1 MPFVGIVIYIYSAD
15 MKIIKKN
22 LIDKIYLA
30 VMKNFPNIKNLK
42 KNEIQII
49 VDLFLET
56 VVDELVRGNSI
67 ELRGFGIFERSIQK
81 ARMNAVDPRTRYY
94 VDSYDYY
101 KVSFKQGKKLRKTMR
116 DIPLEH

>member
-81 ARMNAVDPRTRYY
+81 VRMNAVDPRTRYY

>member
-1 MPFVGIVIYIYSAD
+1 

-30 VMKNFPNIKNLK
+30 VLKNYPNIKNLNK
-42 KNEIQII
+42 YTIQVI
-49 VDLFLET
+49 VDLFLKT
-56 VVDELVRGNSI
+56 LVDELVNGNSI
-67 ELRGFGIFERSIQK
+67 ELRGFGIFERSVQK

-101 KVSFKQGKKLRKTMR
+101 KVSFKQGKRLKKTMR
-116 DIPLEH
+116 DIPLEQ